1 MKLRRLFWLVFLLC
15 SIIPPFI
22 LSVFFI
28 TRSYYTEKNLVLR
41 NLQATSS
48 VFSTSL
54 RNIIEANRTDMAVTS
69 EGPFLQGVVASEGGL
84 DVMDQGSREYLVKIF
99 KARVRASKLVM
110 GVSLM
115 DRNGFILASS
125 SEGLIGSKNPLPGN
139 SFEKIKDTNSYYL
152 TDTFYLPTLTKVP
165 LYAMILPLYGKDG
178 FRGALG
184 FSFSADFI
192 QEMVDR
198 AELTK
203 RFQSR
208 LITVVDRN
216 NRIIS
221 TSDPDFQRGESLSN
235 YLEGTLPESRSDT
248 SADKKVPPKKQLL
261 IRFKTQSGNNIGYF
275 SRIDENGWGLL
286 LSINEDEILEPL
298 RRMIFWNALFAI
310 AVIITVSL
318 IFTRLSSYFSK
329 PVMGLTEAME
339 RYRSGDEDAR
349 FEYRGDDEFG
359 QIALAF
365 NEMAKTLNVVLA
377 NEKIKS
383 KYYQDKSNID
393 QLSGILNKAATEH
406 LISGILNDTA
416 DSASHTLFVMDID
429 DFKSINDNF
438 GHAAGDRVIREV
450 SAELKKTF
458 REIDVVGRIGGDE
471 YMVFLRYVEH
481 IEIITE
487 KAMQIAEA
495 AERASCAV
503 KGLPKITMSIGCSRY
518 PADGT
523 TFSELYE
530 KADKALYRTKSN
542 GKNGFTIYKA

>member
-1 MKLRRLFWLVFLLC
+1 LKLRRLFWLVFLLC

-235 YLEGTLPESRSDT
+235 YLEGTLPESRSDI

-286 LSINEDEILEPL
+286 LSINEDEIL
-298 RRMIFWNALFAI
+298 
-310 AVIITVSL
+310 
-318 IFTRLSSYFSK
+318 
-329 PVMGLTEAME
+329 
-339 RYRSGDEDAR
+339 
-349 FEYRGDDEFG
+349 
-359 QIALAF
+359 
-365 NEMAKTLNVVLA
+365 
-377 NEKIKS
+377 
-383 KYYQDKSNID
+383 
-393 QLSGILNKAATEH
+393 
-406 LISGILNDTA
+406 
-416 DSASHTLFVMDID
+416 
-429 DFKSINDNF
+429 
-438 GHAAGDRVIREV
+438 
-450 SAELKKTF
+450 
-458 REIDVVGRIGGDE
+458 
-471 YMVFLRYVEH
+471 
-481 IEIITE
+481 
-487 KAMQIAEA
+487 
-495 AERASCAV
+495 
-503 KGLPKITMSIGCSRY
+503 
-518 PADGT
+518 
-523 TFSELYE
+523 
-530 KADKALYRTKSN
+530 
-542 GKNGFTIYKA
+542 

>member
-1 MKLRRLFWLVFLLC
+1 MKLRRLFWHVFLLC

-28 TRSYYTEKNLVLR
+28 ARSYYTERNLVLR
-41 NLQATSS
+41 NLQATSA

-139 SFEKIKDTNSYYL
+139 SFEKVKDINSYYL
-152 TDTFYLPTLTKVP
+152 TDTFYLPSLSKVP
-165 LYAMILPLYGKDG
+165 LYAMILPIHGKDG
-178 FRGALG
+178 FRGALA

-235 YLEGTLPESRSDT
+235 YLEGTLPESRSDI
-248 SADKKVPPKKQLL
+248 SADKIAPPKKQLL

-286 LSINEDEILEPL
+286 LSFNEDEILGPL
-298 RRMIFWNALFAI
+298 RRMIFWNALFAV
-310 AVIITVSL
+310 AVIITVSF
-318 IFTRLSSYFSK
+318 IFTRLSSFFSK
-329 PVMGLTEAME
+329 PIMGLTETIE
-339 RYRSGDEDAR
+339 RYRSGDQTAR
-349 FEYRGDDEFG
+349 FEYRDDDEFG

-365 NEMAKTLNVVLA
+365 NEMAETLNVVLA
-377 NEKIKS
+377 KEKTKS
-383 KYYQDKSNID
+383 KYYEDKSNID
-393 QLSGILNKAATEH
+393 QLSGILNKAATED
-406 LISGILNDTA
+406 LISNILKDSA
-416 DSASHTLFVMDID
+416 DSASHALFVMDID
-429 DFKSINDNF
+429 DFKSINDNY
-438 GHAAGDRVIREV
+438 GHAAGDRAIREV
-450 SAELKKTF
+450 AAELKKTF
-458 REIDVVGRIGGDE
+458 REIDVIGRIGGDE

-481 IEIITE
+481 VETMRE
-487 KAMQIAEA
+487 KAKEIAQA
-495 AERASCAV
+495 VARASCAV
-503 KGLPKITMSIGCSRY
+503 EGLREITMSIGCSRF
-518 PADGT
+518 PADGK
-523 TFSELYE
+523 TFIELYE
-530 KADKALYRTKSN
+530 KADEALYTTKRN
-542 GKNGFTIYKA
+542 GKNGFTIYGA